1 MADSEATVN
10 GKEEIQPYS
19 GEFRR
24 FLRVFF
30 GRKLVAF
37 GCAFIL
43 ITIITAIFAP
53 LMAPYDPYEI
63 HPADKLLQPSFSHL
77 LGTDNVGRD
86 TLSRIIFGART
97 SLIVGILAVAAGS
110 LVGQTLGLAAAFRGG
125 ATNMV
130 IMRIVDALMCLPPL
144 LNAVVISALLGAG
157 IKNVTIALA
166 IGVIPVQARL
176 MYAQALVVKENDY
189 IQASKSMG
197 ASSLRTVFRHV
208 LPNSYPPLLVAMTID
223 LGVCILGEAGLSFL
237 GLGILPPTAA
247 WGSMVNDGYPY
258 LFSNPVL
265 SFAPGLTIMLVV
277 FSFNMVGDGLR
288 DTVDPRLRGTL

>member
-1 MADSEATVN
+1 MANSQQIIDTKPEVQAYTS
-10 GKEEIQPYS
+10 
-19 GEFRR
+19 EFRR
-24 FLRVFF
+24 FIRVFF

-37 GCAFIL
+37 GCGFIL
-43 ITIITAIFAP
+43 LTVIVAIFAP
-53 LMAPYDPYEI
+53 LLAPYDPYAI
-63 HPADKLLQPSFSHL
+63 HPADKLLQPSLSHPF
-77 LGTDNVGRD
+77 GTDNVGRD
-86 TLSRIIFGART
+86 SLSRIIFGART

-110 LVGQTLGLAAAFRGG
+110 LVGQALGLTAAYMGG
-125 ATNMV
+125 TTSMV
-130 IMRIVDALMCLPPL
+130 IMRIIDALMCLPPL

-176 MYAQALVVKENDY
+176 MYAQVLTVKENDY
-189 IQASKSMG
+189 VQASTAIG
-197 ASSLRTVFRHV
+197 ASRIRTVFRHLV
-208 LPNSYPPLLVAMTID
+208 PNSYPPLLVAMTID

-258 LFSNPVL
+258 LLSNPVL
-265 SFAPGLTIMLVV
+265 SFAPGLAIMLVV

-288 DTVDPRLRGTL
+288 DTIDPRLRGTF